1 MLIKQEDNRTPPGFA
16 VVVHHKPHQLIVM
29 FVCRSVRAKLDRLQL
44 LAHAYQQPASDVQ
57 VHHQQPACTST
68 KPAQLNAAH
77 VLAVSI
83 NFDNYDSQPWK
94 RREGCSYVSVADA
107 EHGIL

>member
-16 VVVHHKPHQLIVM
+16 VVVHHKPPQLFAM
-29 FVCRSVRAKLDRLQL
+29 FVCRSVRAKLDRPQL
-44 LAHAYQQPASDVQ
+44 LTHAYQQPASDVQ

-83 NFDNYDSQPWK
+83 KF
-94 RREGCSYVSVADA
+94 
-107 EHGIL
+107 HGYEKEEKDVHMFQ

>member
-1 MLIKQEDNRTPPGFA
+1 MLTSQEDKRPGFA
-16 VVVHHKPHQLIVM
+16 AAVVLCIPHQLFAM
-29 FVCRSVRAKLDRLQL
+29 LVCWSVRAKVYKLQL

-68 KPAQLNAAH
+68 KPAQPNAAH

-83 NFDNYDSQPWK
+83 KFDNYDLQLCK